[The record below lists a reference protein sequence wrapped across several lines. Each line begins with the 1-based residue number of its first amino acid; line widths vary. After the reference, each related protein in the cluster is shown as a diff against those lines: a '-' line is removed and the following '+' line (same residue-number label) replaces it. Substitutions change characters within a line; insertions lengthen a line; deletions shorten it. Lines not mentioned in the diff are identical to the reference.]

1 MNFKILSSFPLCFLP
16 TVVQMIELYKNPSG
30 ETDVTTVATIGNNYL
45 DSSTKG
51 GSEDPAKVDQ
61 LKQTIQSLKRG
72 IAEVS

>member
-1 MNFKILSSFPLCFLP
+1 MNFKILSSFPLRLFP
-16 TVVQMIELYKNPSG
+16 TVQMIELYKNPSG